1 MSNRKRR
8 SPLTSPPSPVEGRA
22 DKKALKSA
30 ERMIADV
37 ERLLKKH
44 AARLK
49 GKDEAKVR
57 AAIDETRDALDE
69 GQRKRLSAA
78 VKELENR
85 VDQVMAFAKKST
97 VREYAESIGI
107 AVLIAVLLRFFVL
120 EAFKIPTGSMI
131 PTLEVGDHIFVN
143 KFIYGLRV
151 PLSNESWFARWGS
164 PERGHVIVFRY
175 PKKPSKDYIKRVVAI
190 AGDKVM
196 VRGHDVWV
204 NGKKLNHTDQKAF
217 EERDRDLGYVSYTS
231 YAEQSAGGEF
241 DYTVQYQKGGNSLRR
256 FPYEDPLRRAPYRDP
271 QLDGLHCPPRSEG
284 SQYCTVEPGFVFVM
298 GDNRDNSEDSRAWGG
313 VPHRLVKGRA
323 MFVWFSWGP
332 DGIDWG
338 RFGKAVR

>member
-1 MSNRKRR
+1 MSTRKHR
-8 SPLTSPPSPVEGRA
+8 VDEGSRA
-22 DKKALKSA
+22 DKGTLKQG
-30 ERMIADV
+30 ERVVGEVD
-37 ERLLKKH
+37 RLLKKH
-44 AARLK
+44 AKRVK
-49 GKDEAKVR
+49 PKDEAKLR
-57 AAIDETRDALDE
+57 LALDEARDALDE
-69 GQRKRLSAA
+69 GQDKRISVAL
-78 VKELENR
+78 KDLEHR
-85 VDQVMAFAKKST
+85 ADQVLGFARKST
-97 VREYAESIGI
+97 TREYVESIGI

-131 PTLEVGDHIFVN
+131 PTLEIGDHIFVN

-151 PLSNESWFARWGS
+151 PLSTESWFARWGS

-175 PKKPSKDYIKRVVAI
+175 PKRPSKDYIKRVVAV
-190 AGDKVM
+190 AGDRVR

-204 NGKKLNHTDQKAF
+204 NGQKLTHGDRKNFRAFDQTFGHVPFASYD
-217 EERDRDLGYVSYTS
+217 ETSRDTGQ
-231 YAEQSAGGEF
+231 E
-241 DYTVQYQKGGNSLRR
+241 YTVQYRIGADSLRR
-256 FPYEDPLRRAPYRDP
+256 FPYFDPLHRSMYRDP
-271 QLDGLHCPPRSEG
+271 QLDGLRCPKSEDG
-284 SQYCTVEPGFVFVM
+284 PPECTVEPGYVFVM